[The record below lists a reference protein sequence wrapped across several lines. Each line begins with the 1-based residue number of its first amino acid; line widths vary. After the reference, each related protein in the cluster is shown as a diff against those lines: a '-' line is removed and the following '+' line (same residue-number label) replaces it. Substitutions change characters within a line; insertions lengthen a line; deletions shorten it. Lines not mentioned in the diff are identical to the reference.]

1 MKKLILLII
10 SLLMMIPVTS
20 HAQIEVRKRARPQI
34 LLEVGMWG
42 VALMYHAND
51 IYISIPSANQFD
63 YNYVISLGKDIPAA
77 TKSVQ
82 ILLEITDTITT
93 GELYEFSSG
102 KEEIRI
108 YKGNRRGTIKF
119 KADGYADFGYI
130 TKNELKQILNHLQSY
145 K

>member
-1 MKKLILLII
+1 
-10 SLLMMIPVTS
+10 MMTPVAS
-20 HAQIEVRKRARPQI
+20 YAQIEVQKKERPQT
-34 LLEVGMWG
+34 LLEVGIWG
-42 VALMYHAND
+42 VTLMYYEND

-108 YKGNRRGTIKF
+108 YKGNREGTIKF
-119 KADGYADFGYI
+119 RANGYADAGYL
-130 TKNELKQILNHLQSY
+130 TKRELKQILNHLQSY